1 MKFRVFKTSEVTY
14 TKPFPDTATDMEF
27 DTLEELMEF
36 VGSLR
41 VRKYCGMG
49 TEREVPLEVILYK
62 KDGVNVIEIYD
73 DYRE

>member
-14 TKPFPDTATDMEF
+14 TKPFPDAATDVEF
-27 DTLEELMEF
+27 STLEELMEF

-41 VRKYCGMG
+41 VRKYYGIG
-49 TEREVPLEVILYK
+49 KEIEVPLEVILYK
-62 KDGVNVIEIYD
+62 KDGVNCIEIYD